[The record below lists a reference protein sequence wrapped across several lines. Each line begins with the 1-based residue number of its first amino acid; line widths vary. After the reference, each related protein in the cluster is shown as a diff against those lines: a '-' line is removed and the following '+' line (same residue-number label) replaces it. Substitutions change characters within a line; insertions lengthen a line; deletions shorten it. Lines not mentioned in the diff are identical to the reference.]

1 MDPTQTQQPMSYKD
15 FLTAYTPNMEIGP
28 FLLDL
33 GLACVCCYILAMIYV
48 RFGRSL
54 SNRASLARNFVAVGM
69 TTMLIIAI
77 VKSSLAL
84 SLGLVGALSIV
95 RFRTAIKE
103 PEELAYL
110 FVTISVGLGF
120 GASQREITL
129 VGFGAIAVVL
139 CLRGLL
145 GGGIERGNLYFI
157 VSSRGPKKVALEQ
170 ITSTLQTS
178 CPSLSLKR
186 FDENGDSLEASYR
199 VSFSDYRQLES
210 AKRAIQGLGESVAI
224 SFVDN
229 DEVG

>member
-1 MDPTQTQQPMSYKD
+1 MEPAQPAPMSYKD
-15 FLTAYTPNMEIGP
+15 FLTAYAPNIEIGP

-33 GLACVCCYILAMIYV
+33 GLTCVCCYVLAQVYI

-54 SNRASLARNFVAVGM
+54 SNRASLARNFVAIGM

-84 SLGLVGALSIV
+84 SLGLVGALSII

-110 FVTISVGLGF
+110 FVTISVGLGM
-120 GASQREITL
+120 GASQRVTTL
-129 VGFGAIAVVL
+129 VGFAAIAVVL
-139 CLRGLL
+139 CLRGMM
-145 GGGIERGNLYFI
+145 GTNVERGNLYFI

-170 ITSTLQTS
+170 ITTTLQAS
-178 CPSLSLKR
+178 CPALSLKR

-199 VSFSDYRQLES
+199 VSFGDYRQLES
-210 AKRAIQGLGESVAI
+210 AKRAIQGLGESVSI